1 VIARFSYF
9 RRPGTFLVDTFP
21 GLADQPLYN
30 LISSWRKEGNE
41 IHQLDAAIYRAFW
54 ERMKKEVE
62 EGTAPHSWGKGFVQ
76 SDYEKLGIDEL
87 GAIYAAYE
95 LQITDLTRQW

>member
-1 VIARFSYF
+1 
-9 RRPGTFLVDTFP
+9 
-21 GLADQPLYN
+21 LYN

-95 LQITDLTRQW
+95 L